1 MTEFDFRKPPP
12 GDLILRL
19 TGWLT
24 EACRRT
30 VSVWARE
37 LPFPATWTL
46 GTVEQSTAGPTLDAL
61 PENAVGFRL
70 VPKDDPAAAF
80 LFALPRPLLLALL
93 AGLMSDAP
101 PDLPADRDL
110 SSAELALCEFAVNEL
125 FLKPMSA
132 GWPLAGGL
140 SVTADGPAA
149 PGVVWRLPPSAPVLV
164 APLTLIAGFGEIA
177 TPIIFPRAA
186 TFDRLTAVPQPPEPP
201 SSSAD
206 RKHIETLVMEMGV
219 DLAVVLGTA
228 DLTLN
233 EMARL
238 KPGDL
243 LVLRQKVSEP
253 LAAEVAGAP
262 KFHVWPGAV
271 GGRAAVQIH
280 AAVTE

>member
-30 VSVWARE
+30 VAVWGRL

-46 GTVEQSTAGPTLDAL
+46 GSVALSTAAPTMAAL
-61 PENAVGFRL
+61 PDDAVGFRI
-70 VPKDDPAAAF
+70 VPKGDPGAAF

-93 AGLMSDAP
+93 AGMMGETP
-101 PDLPADRDL
+101 PELPADRDL
-110 SSAELALCEFAVNEL
+110 SPAEASLSEFCLREL
-125 FLKPMSA
+125 FLSPLSA

-140 SVTADGPAA
+140 SVVAEGPAP
-149 PGVVWRLPPSAPVLV
+149 PGTVWRIPPSAPVLL
-164 APLTLIAGFGEIA
+164 APLTLTAGFGEVA
-177 TPIIFPRAA
+177 TPLVFPRAA
-186 TFDRLTAVPQPPEPP
+186 TFDRLTAIPTPPDPP
-201 SSSAD
+201 TSASD
-206 RKHIETLVMEMGV
+206 RKHIESLVLEMGI
-219 DLAVVLGTA
+219 DLSVVLGTA
-228 DLTLN
+228 DLTLS

-253 LAAEVAGAP
+253 LEAEVSGSP
-262 KFHVWPGAV
+262 KFRVWPGAV
-271 GGRAAVQIH
+271 GSRAAVQIQST
-280 AAVTE
+280 VSE